1 VLSRRVTAINGQV
14 TARGRPA
21 AASVLFFAADRQA
34 WYPQS
39 RFFARITSGTDGRF
53 RAEGL
58 PPGEYLAVALD
69 TVPGVREGDQ
79 WQDPDYL
86 ETLVVRSRR
95 ITLSEGGSLSLTLD
109 KNQ

>member
-1 VLSRRVTAINGQV
+1 
-14 TARGRPA
+14 
-21 AASVLFFAADRQA
+21 VLFFAADRQA

-39 RFFARITSGTDGRF
+39 RFFARIMSGTDGRF

-58 PPGEYLAVALD
+58 PPGEYLAIALD
-69 TVPGVREGDQ
+69 TVPGDREGDQ

-86 ETLVVRSRR
+86 EALVTRSRR

-109 KNQ
+109 RNQ